1 MPAICP
7 NGIAGDWSAYENAA
21 DGWPNEINAWY
32 NTGYNPGACSGGA
45 LNLFESNRDIGV
57 PPDVNEHVCP
67 GQLDDLKA

>member
-7 NGIAGDWSAYENAA
+7 NGIAGDWSTYGNSA
-21 DGWPNEINAWY
+21 DGWPDSINAWY

-45 LNLFESNRDIGV
+45 LNLYESNWDIGV

-67 GQLDDLKA
+67 GQLGDLKA

>member
-7 NGIAGDWSAYENAA
+7 NGIAGDWSAYWNAA
-21 DGWPNEINAWY
+21 DGWPDEVNAWY

-45 LNLFESNRDIGV
+45 LNLYESNWDIGV